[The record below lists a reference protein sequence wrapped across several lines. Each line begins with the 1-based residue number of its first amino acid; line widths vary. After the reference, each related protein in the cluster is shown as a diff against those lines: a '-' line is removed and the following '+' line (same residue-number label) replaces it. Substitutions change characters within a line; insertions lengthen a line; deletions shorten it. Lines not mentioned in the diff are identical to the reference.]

1 MSRTLTFQKR
11 CISQLNLLIRP
22 PIMEQKWG
30 SLKSRFVIQ
39 QLFHWYFELCDLPKI
54 IHVFFIVLLSKLD
67 HWSPRPQ
74 RNNRLKDK
82 EQRNLQFPQLW
93 KQLHKPWFHPPSP
106 FPIFKAQFYIIL
118 YKFCICSK
126 SGRCLEWDLGKN
138 EKENKFRYIKR
149 SALSGIS
156 SSLFYKQISKCEL
169 HIKSCYLQHFLG

>member
-1 MSRTLTFQKR
+1 MGVTEVKICHTTTISLILWIVRFAQNLLT
-11 CISQLNLLIRP
+11 ISQQYEIF
-22 PIMEQKWG
+22 M
-30 SLKSRFVIQ
+30 F
-39 QLFHWYFELCDLPKI
+39 
-54 IHVFFIVLLSKLD
+54 FFIVLLSKLD